1 MLASLDWNGRCLM
14 HVRLLACLPKCVVMQ
29 SNNKPNDL
37 TCKSLPQLKTEGHL
51 CTWPYRPANC
61 SQTWTHSHTRW
72 AWMDKNSID
81 CTGKIG
87 LLTRSAHR
95 EPPDLSLHH
104 PSAHKKALI
113 LTKIGN
119 KSTHTHLQK
128 TRREML
134 CNFFVC
140 LYFAPDWARAR
151 EHV

>member
-1 MLASLDWNGRCLM
+1 MIKLASLDWEWTMLDACS
-14 HVRLLACLPKCVVMQ
+14 LACLPKCEVMQ

-61 SQTWTHSHTRW
+61 SQTWTHTRW
-72 AWMDKNSID
+72 AWMDENSID

-119 KSTHTHLQK
+119 KSTHERLGAK
-128 TRREML
+128 
-134 CNFFVC
+134 CCVIFFR
-140 LYFAPDWARAR
+140 LYFAPDWDWAR